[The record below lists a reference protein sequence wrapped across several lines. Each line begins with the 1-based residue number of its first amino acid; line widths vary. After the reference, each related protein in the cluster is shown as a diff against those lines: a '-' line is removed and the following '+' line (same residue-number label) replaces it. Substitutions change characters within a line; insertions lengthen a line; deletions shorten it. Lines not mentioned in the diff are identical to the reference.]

1 MYVFPSC
8 VVVVIRLYLRPC
20 PLKELYANGGIFA
33 GRGSTKSLITNK
45 VCSSISNF
53 FCFICIS
60 RRCWRARYGS
70 VDNLSKSHKL
80 DFQPF
85 FIFPHSSVPK
95 LRWIQYLI
103 SSIFK
108 YTNLKFLLSWQMT
121 NANTTIFL
129 KTKEFVSIFC
139 LPIKLKI
146 FPKGSSA
153 I

>member
-60 RRCWRARYGS
+60 RRCWRARYGQFVHIS
-70 VDNLSKSHKL
+70 QTWFSTL
-80 DFQPF
+80 F

-139 LPIKLKI
+139 LPIKLEI

>member
-70 VDNLSKSHKL
+70 VDNLSTSHKL
-80 DFQPF
+80 DFQPYLYF
-85 FIFPHSSVPK
+85 LIHLFQNEGEFNIVLFIFYLSKLSELYSFNSSVQTWNFSCHDK
-95 LRWIQYLI
+95 
-103 SSIFK
+103 
-108 YTNLKFLLSWQMT
+108 WQML
-121 NANTTIFL
+121 IPPF
-129 KTKEFVSIFC
+129 S
-139 LPIKLKI
+139 
-146 FPKGSSA
+146 
-153 I
+153 

>member
-8 VVVVIRLYLRPC
+8 AVVVIRLYLRPC

-80 DFQPF
+80 DFQPYLYF
-85 FIFPHSSVPK
+85 LIHLLQNEGEFNIVLFIFYFSKLSELYSFNISV
-95 LRWIQYLI
+95 Q
-103 SSIFK
+103 
-108 YTNLKFLLSWQMT
+108 T
-121 NANTTIFL
+121 
-129 KTKEFVSIFC
+129 
-139 LPIKLKI
+139 
-146 FPKGSSA
+146 
-153 I
+153 